1 MNEKSKKV
9 TISSEE
15 NVARLVSAEWMQ
27 EGVLQPVAFTLDE
40 GESYLSVNRTA
51 VDSYDADVLSFIE
64 THPIYRVNGIS
75 YFRAM
80 LQVGEVR
87 DIKVQLDET
96 LLSTEVEVEPRDK
109 YTKSHAGIFVR
120 YQNKN
125 IKRGKMIKISHA
137 SEEISTD
144 TILLEVRTQLLEI
157 AVLEK
162 CNIKE

>member
-1 MNEKSKKV
+1 MNEEKNI
-9 TISSEE
+9 ISSEE

-27 EGVLQPVAFTLDE
+27 KGVLQPAAFTLDE

-51 VDSYDADVLSFIE
+51 VESYDADVLSFVE
-64 THPIYRVNGIS
+64 AHPLYRVNGKS

-125 IKRGKMIKISHA
+125 IKRGKMITIGHA

-144 TILLEVRTQLLEI
+144 TVLLEVRTQLLEI
-157 AVLEK
+157 ALLEE
-162 CNIKE
+162 CILVI

>member
-64 THPIYRVNGIS
+64 THPIYRVNGICC
-75 YFRAM
+75 
-80 LQVGEVR
+80 LQ
-87 DIKVQLDET
+87 KW
-96 LLSTEVEVEPRDK
+96 K
-109 YTKSHAGIFVR
+109 
-120 YQNKN
+120 
-125 IKRGKMIKISHA
+125 
-137 SEEISTD
+137 
-144 TILLEVRTQLLEI
+144 
-157 AVLEK
+157 
-162 CNIKE
+162 

>member
-1 MNEKSKKV
+1 MNEEKNI
-9 TISSEE
+9 ISSEE
-15 NVARLVSAEWMQ
+15 NVARLVSVEWIQ

-51 VDSYDADVLSFIE
+51 VESYDADVLSFVE
-64 THPIYRVNGIS
+64 AHPLYRVNGIS

-125 IKRGKMIKISHA
+125 IKRCKLIKIGHA

-144 TILLEVRTQLLEI
+144 TILLEVRTQLLEM
-157 AVLEK
+157 ALLEECK
-162 CNIKE
+162 LVI